1 MGARLFRSTSLCLTP
16 RKLPMPTRHLVL
28 KLIAFSTTCMKPYRT
43 MSRPDR
49 FEVAGKSRWW
59 GLAAVCL
66 LAGCAGVAPPMDS
79 RGTDPAAP
87 IRSSLWSAQSW
98 VGSDVADAGWV
109 HQTFG
114 DRKPTSYRPV
124 WLQGR
129 PAVLAHS
136 VGGNSSLRKAVDL
149 PPGWGPQRLRFS
161 WFVPRLNE
169 AADLRDSDIDDAVA
183 RVVLGFDGDRAAR
196 FTVRDH
202 LLSELSQLVTGEPL
216 PYATLIY
223 VWDNRYPVGT
233 VIANPHT
240 TRIRQLVVESGPS
253 HLGRWVDIERDVQAD
268 FRMAFDEPA
277 GPLRSL
283 GILSDANNT
292 GATVDAWY
300 GPVTLT
306 TAPLV
311 MPPPGAVSTKAP

>member
-1 MGARLFRSTSLCLTP
+1 
-16 RKLPMPTRHLVL
+16 
-28 KLIAFSTTCMKPYRT
+28 
-43 MSRPDR
+43 MSRLHRP
-49 FEVAGKSRWW
+49 EVAAKARWW
-59 GLAAVCL
+59 SLAALCL
-66 LAGCAGVAPPMDS
+66 LAGCAGVAPPTD
-79 RGTDPAAP
+79 GAYTDPTAP
-87 IRSSLWSAQSW
+87 IRSSPWSAQSW
-98 VGSDVADAGWV
+98 VGSDTAGADWV

-136 VGGNSSLRKAVDL
+136 VGGNSSLRKAVEL
-149 PPGWGPQRLRFS
+149 PTGWGPQRLRFS
-161 WFVPRLNE
+161 WFVPQLNE

-183 RVVLGFDGDRAAR
+183 RVVLVFDGDRTAR
-196 FTVRDH
+196 FTLRDH
-202 LLSELSQLVTGEPL
+202 LMSELAQLVTGEPL

-223 VWDNRYPVGT
+223 VWDNLYPVGT
-233 VIANPHT
+233 VIANPQT
-240 TRIRQLVVESGPS
+240 TRIRQLVVESGSS

-311 MPPPGAVSTKAP
+311 MPPPGAAPANAP